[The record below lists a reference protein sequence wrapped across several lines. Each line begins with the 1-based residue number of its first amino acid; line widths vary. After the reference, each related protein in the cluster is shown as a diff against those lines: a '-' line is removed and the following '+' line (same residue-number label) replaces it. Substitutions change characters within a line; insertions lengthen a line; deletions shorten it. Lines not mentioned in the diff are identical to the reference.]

1 MLLNKMVSTKT
12 VFTTNDFMAEVL
24 TASALKIVASFKT
37 VLSSLRLPV
46 ILLALSV
53 LSQNAAALG
62 LGALDVKSNLDQ
74 PLLGKIEIR
83 LADGDDLDSVVA
95 QIAPREDFETLGI
108 DYPDYVSNLTVS
120 LETSDGRTVLNV
132 VSGDIIIKEPF
143 IHFLV
148 RVDWSG
154 GSFLREYTAL
164 IDPPVYASDTPK
176 ALAQPK
182 IVGTD
187 QSYQTDNYPEPEAQ
201 DIDAVDE
208 VFAQDSDDDSDQEIY
223 AEDYTDQQT
232 YQEEPEL
239 SVGSDQFPTDAQ
251 YGPVAYGESLSLI
264 AEELQRQFPD
274 LSIYQIMQVL
284 FEENQGAFIDGN
296 INGLLQGSVLN
307 VGDINAIRSVEIAQ
321 AKQFFYQHLTEWDP
335 SLLLADSGGEGDGLL
350 VAQDEYSYDDLIG
363 DTSSSDSDNYQTDS
377 FQVGA
382 GSDTAAIVSGVD
394 GDNRDGEVLA
404 LRQQIVDLEGSLSSS
419 AQENQE
425 LSERISLLEG
435 QLADMN
441 RLISLG
447 VEDADLANLESVL
460 ADQNDASDDDLLSEI
475 ADSVEFDSELPQGQD
490 LIGQVDPSNSQETVV
505 SDVDIDALLNDV
517 AQDDEFEQL
526 SDVNAVQSVDAQID
540 EKLAPTTSSKPAKL
554 SFVDSVIAGIA
565 DSGLWK
571 VLAAVGALL
580 LGGLAFLFIRRR
592 RVDEEFEIS
601 MLSIETQTQ
610 SLADRSVAPTITQID
625 DDKSQ
630 DRETSFLTV
639 YSDSDAL
646 VQADEVD
653 PIAEADVYIA
663 YGRDEQAEEVMMDGI
678 VRMPDRVDIK
688 QKLLTLY
695 HKNSNKEGFERIAEE
710 LYAQK
715 DLLTS
720 EIWQQVSLMGK
731 DISPE
736 NPLFDMSTADM
747 LDSEVITPADLT
759 EASSNFSDA
768 QPGSGDQIGEGSD
781 TTAAETSQFTES
793 ADSEANQAMSIEE
806 HSEIVDIPLA
816 EEAESIHLINFDDD
830 RSEMSVLDEVDVDAL
845 NLDIADDDAIEID
858 DDDVG
863 KPLEFERIEL
873 ADDVKQ
879 NASDEVSDLDIDED
893 YDEARTQYELAKVFV
908 DLGDDNGA
916 RKILDEIVADST
928 NEQGVID
935 DAVALLD
942 SMTSDSAKSS

>member
-1 MLLNKMVSTKT
+1 MS
-12 VFTTNDFMAEVL
+12 D
-24 TASALKIVASFKT
+24 I
-37 VLSSLRLPV
+37 
-46 ILLALSV
+46 SV
-53 LSQNAAALG
+53 
-62 LGALDVKSNLDQ
+62 NLD
-74 PLLGKIEIR
+74 
-83 LADGDDLDSVVA
+83 S
-95 QIAPREDFETLGI
+95 
-108 DYPDYVSNLTVS
+108 
-120 LETSDGRTVLNV
+120 SDGRTVLNV
-132 VSGDIIIKEPF
+132 VSGDVIIKEPF

-154 GSFLREYTAL
+154 GSFLREYTVL
-164 IDPPVYASDTPK
+164 IDPPVYALDTPK
-176 ALAQPK
+176 SLSQPR

-187 QSYQTDNYPEPEAQ
+187 RSYQTDESPQPEVQ
-201 DIDAVDE
+201 NIDESQVVDE
-208 VFAQDSDDDSDQEIY
+208 VFAQDSDDSSDEDPY
-223 AEDYTDQQT
+223 ADDYNDYQT
-232 YQEEPEL
+232 YQDTDPQVLDNEDVDNLDVSQNESEL
-239 SVGSDQFPTDAQ
+239 ADNSDQHRTDAQ

-264 AEELQRQFPD
+264 AAELQRQFPG

-307 VGDINAIRSVEIAQ
+307 VSDIDAIRSVEIAQ
-321 AKQFFYQHLTEWDP
+321 AKQFFYKHLTEWDP
-335 SLLLADSGGEGDGLL
+335 RSLIADSSADGDGLL
-350 VAQDEYSYDDLIG
+350 IGQDEYGYDDLIG
-363 DTSSSDSDNYQTDS
+363 DTSTSGSDDFQTDS

-382 GSDTAAIVSGVD
+382 GSDRAAVVSGVD

-404 LRQQIVDLEGSLSSS
+404 LKQQVADLKGSLSSS
-419 AQENQE
+419 ALENQE

-441 RLISLG
+441 RLISLN

-460 ADQNDASDDDLLSEI
+460 AQQNDAGDDTSL
-475 ADSVEFDSELPQGQD
+475 AGVDSTTESFAEVDSELTQD
-490 LIGQVDPSNSQETVV
+490 QDIIEKIDGSNADDSIA

-517 AQDDEFEQL
+517 TQNNSSDQL
-526 SDVNAVQSVDAQID
+526 PNIGAVQTVDTPVN
-540 EKLAPTTSSKPAKL
+540 EKPVPAANPKPTKA
-554 SFVDSVIAGIA
+554 SFFEGIIASIT

-571 VLAAVGALL
+571 ILAGVGALL
-580 LGGLAFLFIRRR
+580 LGGLVFLLVRRR
-592 RVDEEFEIS
+592 RADEEFEIS

-610 SLADRSVAPTITQID
+610 SMAEKSVTPSITQRD
-625 DDKSQ
+625 DEKPQ

-695 HKNSNKEGFERIAEE
+695 HKNTNTEGFERIAEE

-736 NPLFDMSTADM
+736 NPLFDVSTAD
-747 LDSEVITPADLT
+747 LLGSEVITPTDMADTDSELNDVPAVVKDPT
-759 EASSNFSDA
+759 GDDVSD
-768 QPGSGDQIGEGSD
+768 S
-781 TTAAETSQFTES
+781 AEPEITQFTES
-793 ADSEANQAMSIEE
+793 TDSKFEHKMSIKE

-816 EEAESIHLINFDDD
+816 EEAESIHLINFNDDG
-830 RSEMSVLDEVDVDAL
+830 SEMSELDEVDPDAL
-845 NLDIADDDAIEID
+845 DLEAAEDN
-858 DDDVG
+858 VG
-863 KPLEFERIEL
+863 EPLEFERIDT
-873 ADDVKQ
+873 ADDGEQ
-879 NASDEVSDLDIDED
+879 NASQEVSDLEIDDD

-916 RKILDEIVADST
+916 RKILDEIVTGGA
-928 NEQGVID
+928 NEQSIID
-935 DAVALLD
+935 DATALLD
-942 SMTSDSAKSS
+942 SISGESAKSS